1 MPEINVDIAI
11 IGHFAKDKLVF
22 RGEEQLSSGG
32 VVYYGAIAL
41 AHLGLR
47 VAVITRLKEEDFPL
61 LEELKDEG
69 ILLFAQ
75 AAEQTSGIENI
86 YFTEDRDRRV
96 CKPLGFAGP
105 FSIEDLPDI
114 AAKIF
119 LVGPI
124 MPGEVAIPF
133 IKELAARGT
142 VALDAQAFVRSREG
156 ESIVLKDWPEQ
167 EDGLPY
173 GTFLKPDSAEAEVL
187 TGQRDIRNAAREL
200 SADGPQ
206 AV

>member
-1 MPEINVDIAI
+1 MLFRSI

-86 YFTEDRDRRV
+86 YFTEDRDRRG
-96 CKPLGFAGP
+96 C
-105 FSIEDLPDI
+105 
-114 AAKIF
+114 
-119 LVGPI
+119 
-124 MPGEVAIPF
+124 
-133 IKELAARGT
+133 
-142 VALDAQAFVRSREG
+142 
-156 ESIVLKDWPEQ
+156 
-167 EDGLPY
+167 
-173 GTFLKPDSAEAEVL
+173 
-187 TGQRDIRNAAREL
+187 
-200 SADGPQ
+200 
-206 AV
+206 